1 MDRKISRVESTV
13 GGLAEALFSRIIIE
27 KLKSTGYTIKSLESL
42 ARNYRINDEDID
54 LLVIADK
61 DGVEEHS
68 SS

>member
-1 MDRKISRVESTV
+1 MESTV

-27 KLKSTGYTIKSLESL
+27 KLKSTGYTIKSL

-54 LLVIADK
+54 LLVLADK

>member
-1 MDRKISRVESTV
+1 VESTV

-27 KLKSTGYTIKSLESL
+27 KLKSADYTIKSL

-61 DGVEEHS
+61 DGVEEHFS
-68 SS
+68 S

>member
-1 MDRKISRVESTV
+1 MESTV